1 MRASSSKQGADN
13 NHSVRGHLLTLHQRL
28 QHALGLGSGYHEGAG
43 RKWNFTDFDKQRLA
57 IRSID
62 SYLDFLSSEMLK
74 HHFVKDSIPNMF
86 DALGS
91 ILESKSE
98 SVLILASAVAV
109 KIVCDLPSFM
119 VASHAP
125 DLVLPLSS
133 LLFYHQSQVSLSSAT
148 ALNVILSNLSSK
160 RENEVWDIFKQRNLI
175 AEILQILKGFSTGDI
190 SNERFEKMASL
201 LSKILQKWPPSRLYV
216 YTDTKLLDLLDT
228 LTVSPKASM
237 QSSLLQIYS
246 AIALCR
252 NGAMKVL
259 ENGDSLLKMMV
270 DNMDLSKPDS
280 IQMEAFN
287 LAQCLMMSEQ
297 ECSTVIKICGEP
309 VVEAILAGMA
319 RMRKLYPSLKEQK
332 KQMPILVKTCSLA
345 LITRWA
351 GEHHHYFWKAGIC
364 EVLLRLFMDNF
375 NKDYHSFQSLPLR
388 EKIGI
393 IQSNEALQTNFCLPL
408 RPYVWDILGHLATNS
423 DEGCNPVMHGHE
435 ACLKTLVLCA
445 CLGFVDSMSV
455 TYQTSED
462 SCAHEPVSRAV
473 LMMVFSPW
481 KYLAKQTRYIL
492 SEVLASNLKHNVN
505 HLLNILRT
513 RSSGNEVVMPSNL
526 QVLIS
531 LTSLTCYSGLRGYKK
546 HIIKDKGVKTL
557 LTFISWWVLNPLHV
571 RRSHLSPHTHD
582 PFRVRAC
589 CWGHSADWE
598 GEEMLLLLGLWCLAE
613 LVGQSGSYVAL
624 PKYLKGAN
632 GAQFVEELQHICCE
646 SSSPGSRW
654 YAAYILR
661 CFGLWGF
668 PNKFGQRIRKALDNK
683 DLMPDLELT
692 HWCHSSF
699 HVHGV
704 ILSVRCPSLLPS
716 KQLATEKPHFGSFSK
731 WDVETCERSMKK
743 VRLSA
748 HADHQILTKLLE
760 YVYSGYFQSG
770 KDLFKKL
777 KSYANYC
784 NLDPLQKLLDGIRPK
799 WGDTLPKF
807 DLTRALGRDGYEFS
821 DIILEANAPNLTG
834 WRCSVCCSLAP
845 HYHLHKVIL
854 CSSCNYFHSLFR
866 SGMQES
872 HLQTLKV
879 SMSWET
885 LVKLVNWFYSGELTR
900 PISGCVWD
908 SLDFE
913 KKLEEVRP
921 YVELYWLADYWLID
935 GDLREDCYSAI
946 VSSLDSCRELSTKI
960 MQIAAD
966 LSEQKLVKV
975 AVEYAAPS
983 YHLIRNS
990 GELDALDGDLVE
1002 MIRAASVRLFQEKS

>member
-1 MRASSSKQGADN
+1 MRSSSSKQGADN

-28 QHALGLGSGYHEGAG
+28 QHALGLGSGYHEGTG

-74 HHFVKDSIPNMF
+74 HPFVKDSIPNMF

-119 VASHAP
+119 VVSHAP

-228 LTVSPKASM
+228 LTVSPKASI

-270 DNMDLSKPDS
+270 DNMDISKPDS

-287 LAQCLMMSEQ
+287 LAQCLMMSEK

-319 RMRKLYPSLKEQK
+319 RMRKFYPSLKEQK

-445 CLGFVDSMSV
+445 WLCG
-455 TYQTSED
+455 
-462 SCAHEPVSRAV
+462 
-473 LMMVFSPW
+473 
-481 KYLAKQTRYIL
+481 
-492 SEVLASNLKHNVN
+492 
-505 HLLNILRT
+505 LN
-513 RSSGNEVVMPSNL
+513 ECD
-526 QVLIS
+526 IS
-531 LTSLTCYSGLRGYKK
+531 
-546 HIIKDKGVKTL
+546 D
-557 LTFISWWVLNPLHV
+557 
-571 RRSHLSPHTHD
+571 
-582 PFRVRAC
+582 
-589 CWGHSADWE
+589 
-598 GEEMLLLLGLWCLAE
+598 
-613 LVGQSGSYVAL
+613 
-624 PKYLKGAN
+624 
-632 GAQFVEELQHICCE
+632 
-646 SSSPGSRW
+646 
-654 YAAYILR
+654 
-661 CFGLWGF
+661 
-668 PNKFGQRIRKALDNK
+668 
-683 DLMPDLELT
+683 
-692 HWCHSSF
+692 
-699 HVHGV
+699 
-704 ILSVRCPSLLPS
+704 
-716 KQLATEKPHFGSFSK
+716 
-731 WDVETCERSMKK
+731 
-743 VRLSA
+743 
-748 HADHQILTKLLE
+748 
-760 YVYSGYFQSG
+760 
-770 KDLFKKL
+770 
-777 KSYANYC
+777 
-784 NLDPLQKLLDGIRPK
+784 
-799 WGDTLPKF
+799 
-807 DLTRALGRDGYEFS
+807 
-821 DIILEANAPNLTG
+821 
-834 WRCSVCCSLAP
+834 
-845 HYHLHKVIL
+845 
-854 CSSCNYFHSLFR
+854 
-866 SGMQES
+866 
-872 HLQTLKV
+872 
-879 SMSWET
+879 
-885 LVKLVNWFYSGELTR
+885 
-900 PISGCVWD
+900 
-908 SLDFE
+908 
-913 KKLEEVRP
+913 
-921 YVELYWLADYWLID
+921 
-935 GDLREDCYSAI
+935 
-946 VSSLDSCRELSTKI
+946 
-960 MQIAAD
+960 
-966 LSEQKLVKV
+966 
-975 AVEYAAPS
+975 
-983 YHLIRNS
+983 
-990 GELDALDGDLVE
+990 
-1002 MIRAASVRLFQEKS
+1002 